1 VTATLAYG
9 PQADRIEALLTAV
22 RELTP
27 ARIQDFCPP
36 AWPTAAWG
44 AARSAAWHAACR
56 AERPAEWHAAWAA
69 AFPASHAMPLFML
82 WPEVWDAARDAV
94 AALAV
99 LDLVGQYDLT
109 RGHIDVLT
117 APLLEV
123 MPGLA
128 YLFEPVD
135 IAETEP
141 RS

>member
-1 VTATLAYG
+1 MTATLVYG
-9 PQADRIEALLTAV
+9 PQTDRVEALLAAV

-27 ARIQDFCPP
+27 ARIQDFYPL

-44 AARSAAWHAACR
+44 AARSAAWHAVC

-69 AFPASHAMPLFML
+69 AFPEPHAMPLFMA
-82 WPEVWDAARDAV
+82 WPAVWDAARDAV
-94 AALAV
+94 AALVV

-123 MPGLA
+123 MPELA
-128 YLFEPVD
+128 HLFEPVD